1 MSDDTNKTGP
11 AEPTVG
17 DTGVTLTGPA
27 DPTAGELDS
36 LNNAGALIRAG
47 AYSPD
52 EAFDFLEASHPGAR
66 SRDEW
71 ATLLGRIGACTDCQ
85 A

>member
-1 MSDDTNKTGP
+1 MSDHSPHAD
-11 AEPTVG
+11 

-27 DPTAGELDS
+27 DLTAGEIDS

-71 ATLLGRIGACTDCQ
+71 ATFLGRIAACSDCQ